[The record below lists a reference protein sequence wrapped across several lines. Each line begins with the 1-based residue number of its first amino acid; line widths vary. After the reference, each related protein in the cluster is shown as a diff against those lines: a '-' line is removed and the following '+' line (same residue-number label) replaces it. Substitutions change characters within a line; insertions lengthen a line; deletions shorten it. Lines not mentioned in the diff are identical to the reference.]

1 MKVAPKKRPK
11 SKMGTSSSPVNDKK
25 KKANIINTTTTATT
39 TAATAATAQ
48 ENGNNGN
55 GNGASVN
62 QKSKARTMKHNQ
74 QQHGNQKSQQQ
85 QQQPLHM
92 YNIAL
97 ERELLDG
104 TCSGCLGERDK
115 KARATDEPVLL
126 CDGRGCKREYHL
138 KCIPYHDP
146 PMEEVPDGAFY
157 CIDCDPL
164 STSKLLQDYF
174 HDVDADRG
182 YNYQGNSRRW
192 VEDNIQKGMKSAPA
206 YNKEGVAIDIVPV
219 SELQRVEELHIRAMD
234 DTMFLQEHSHSKG
247 VVIGNSSNSVG
258 GGANATATSAVSAI
272 GASGTSGTTQSQE
285 KDGTKTNADTN
296 PGMAASA
303 SATKPS
309 NNNRNNTKKKKKTST
324 NNSNHAAATSSSL
337 STSTSSSNNYSINA
351 DDPELLVG
359 NIMKMYCPYTDS
371 YHTGRIIDWRSA
383 IPPGEDPHSD
393 AIKNKYYGTGAIAT
407 TEYLT
412 RYPKGLEGRKKT
424 VYHWI
429 VLEEHSCAISLS
441 IVMALKDKG
450 RGLNGWK
457 PAHIMYRT
465 ALELIP
471 VRNLLM
477 HREEERDEWGFACF
491 FGSTAN
497 LYLHMASETVDYYSD
512 AFKLLRE
519 KKTIVSLSST
529 TKRPKNYESQ
539 IALMGM
545 AIAAARAEVEE
556 RKRVFRWHT
565 LPLQNR
571 YHDKALTVIDENSFD
586 LLLEQEEEIVDTD
599 TDTDTGA
606 GKGGGGNGTME
617 VEGDRNNKGEGEE
630 KKELDGS
637 SEKNDDGSTGTG
649 TGTGGASTANTT
661 TTTSTAEHSNQGL
674 LGLCPQI
681 QQGLDKS
688 WIASRLSNLSD
699 EYSMDSMASLK
710 VRVAVRP
717 TCVALAQYNEK
728 YSASRKKMK
737 LI

>member
-39 TAATAATAQ
+39 TAATAQ

-115 KARATDEPVLL
+115 RARDTDEPVLL
-126 CDGRGCKREYHL
+126 CDGKGCKREYHL

-146 PMEEVPDGAFY
+146 PMEEVPEGAFY

-164 STSKLLQDYF
+164 STSGLLEDYF
-174 HDVDADRG
+174 RDVDESRG
-182 YNYQGNSRRW
+182 DDYNGNSKMW
-192 VEDNIQKGMKSAPA
+192 VEDNIKKGMKSAPA
-206 YNKEGVAIDIVPV
+206 YTKEGVSIDIVPA
-219 SELQRVEELHIRAMD
+219 SELQRVEELHATAMD

-247 VVIGNSSNSVG
+247 VVISHNNNSNSV
-258 GGANATATSAVSAI
+258 NATAAGSASGAGGQSQSQAEMNVFTDTTSTAVSAPK
-272 GASGTSGTTQSQE
+272 TSKS
-285 KDGTKTNADTN
+285 KTKKNL
-296 PGMAASA
+296 S
-303 SATKPS
+303 
-309 NNNRNNTKKKKKTST
+309 TKKKTTTTKSTKTKAD
-324 NNSNHAAATSSSL
+324 NVASSSA
-337 STSTSSSNNYSINA
+337 SISTSSDYNINS

-359 NIMKMYCPYTDS
+359 NLLKMYCPYTDS

-383 IPPGEDPHSD
+383 IPPGDDPHSAEVKD
-393 AIKNKYYGTGAIAT
+393 RYYGSGAIAM

-477 HREEERDEWGFACF
+477 HSEGERDEWGFACF
-491 FGSTAN
+491 FGSAAN
-497 LYLHMASETVDYYSD
+497 LYLHMASETVDYFSD
-512 AFKLLRE
+512 AFKLLRD
-519 KKTIVSLSST
+519 KKTIVSLSAT
-529 TKRPKNYESQ
+529 TKKPKNYESQ

-545 AIAAARAEVEE
+545 AIAATKAEIEE
-556 RKRVFRWHT
+556 RRRVFRWHT

-586 LLLEQEEEIVDTD
+586 LLLE
-599 TDTDTGA
+599 
-606 GKGGGGNGTME
+606 
-617 VEGDRNNKGEGEE
+617 
-630 KKELDGS
+630 
-637 SEKNDDGSTGTG
+637 TGTG
-649 TGTGGASTANTT
+649 ADGEGWDVERGAETLGNGDNNSDEREEENKSHPNVDDGDDLDNKKIANGSIASVR
-661 TTTSTAEHSNQGL
+661 TSTAEHRNQGL

-699 EYSMDSMASLK
+699 EYSLDSMASLK

-717 TCVALAQYNEK
+717 NCVTLAQYNEK

>member
-1 MKVAPKKRPK
+1 
-11 SKMGTSSSPVNDKK
+11 
-25 KKANIINTTTTATT
+25 
-39 TAATAATAQ
+39 
-48 ENGNNGN
+48 
-55 GNGASVN
+55 
-62 QKSKARTMKHNQ
+62 
-74 QQHGNQKSQQQ
+74 
-85 QQQPLHM
+85 
-92 YNIAL
+92 
-97 ERELLDG
+97 
-104 TCSGCLGERDK
+104 
-115 KARATDEPVLL
+115 
-126 CDGRGCKREYHL
+126 
-138 KCIPYHDP
+138 
-146 PMEEVPDGAFY
+146 
-157 CIDCDPL
+157 
-164 STSKLLQDYF
+164 
-174 HDVDADRG
+174 
-182 YNYQGNSRRW
+182 
-192 VEDNIQKGMKSAPA
+192 
-206 YNKEGVAIDIVPV
+206 
-219 SELQRVEELHIRAMD
+219 
-234 DTMFLQEHSHSKG
+234 
-247 VVIGNSSNSVG
+247 
-258 GGANATATSAVSAI
+258 
-272 GASGTSGTTQSQE
+272 
-285 KDGTKTNADTN
+285 
-296 PGMAASA
+296 
-303 SATKPS
+303 
-309 NNNRNNTKKKKKTST
+309 
-324 NNSNHAAATSSSL
+324 
-337 STSTSSSNNYSINA
+337 
-351 DDPELLVG
+351 
-359 NIMKMYCPYTDS
+359 MKMYCPYTDS

-393 AIKNKYYGTGAIAT
+393 DIQNKYYGTGAIAT

-441 IVMALKDKG
+441 MVMALKDKG

-477 HREEERDEWGFACF
+477 HREEERNEWGFACF

-497 LYLHMASETVDYYSD
+497 LYLHMASETVDYFSD

-529 TKRPKNYESQ
+529 TKKPKNYESQ

-545 AIAAARAEVEE
+545 AIAATRAEVEE

-586 LLLEQEEEIVDTD
+586 LLLEQEQENV
-599 TDTDTGA
+599 DTGA
-606 GKGGGGNGTME
+606 GKDIGAGGGGNGAME
-617 VEGDRNNKGEGEE
+617 VEGDGDNKGKVEE
-630 KKELDGS
+630 KKKLDG
-637 SEKNDDGSTGTG
+637 SEKNDDGSTSTG
-649 TGTGGASTANTT
+649 TGAGTANTSS
-661 TTTSTAEHSNQGL
+661 STAEHSNQGL

-699 EYSMDSMASLK
+699 EYSLDSMASLK
-710 VRVAVRP
+710 VRVPVRP